1 MARFSAAGRRTLT
14 LHCVAIAASV
24 LIFSIPAHGAVGLR
38 GGGAYMDAGMSLRGG
53 GQLPDCCAVAPGA
66 AEESGKG
73 RSSGKGGKKEE
84 AAQKGSNEKEGDVAK
99 VSWNAL
105 SLFCRAEDEGSTY

>member
-1 MARFSAAGRRTLT
+1 MA
-14 LHCVAIAASV
+14 
-24 LIFSIPAHGAVGLR
+24 
-38 GGGAYMDAGMSLRGG
+38 AGMSLRGG

-73 RSSGKGGKKEE
+73 RSSGKGGKK
-84 AAQKGSNEKEGDVAK
+84 AAQKGANEKEGDVAK